1 MANESIA
8 FDVELKTAKAATGV
22 QSLRT
27 ELKNLRNQLASLD
40 EGSAEFSKIAA
51 KAGAVQDKIGDLKD
65 TIAAFHPERKFQAF
79 TQGIQGVVGGFTAV
93 QGAMALFGNESED
106 LQKTLLKVQGA
117 MALSQGLNSLMGLG
131 DAFKNL
137 KLVAVGAFNSIKV
150 AIGGTG
156 IGLIVIAL
164 GALYANWDKIS
175 KAVKD
180 SFPIFNDMTKV
191 FDKLT
196 EVVYGVGEVI
206 KNAILMPF
214 KTFGK
219 LIQGD
224 FSGALEEIK
233 NGYNIIGNYQKGAEK
248 GKVVNAERAAEEQL
262 ENLIKQKESEL
273 EIHKA
278 TGKEIYKEE
287 LALNRLKQQAAKDN
301 QAEIEKLRQ
310 AEKVLIATHSKELK
324 EKAKK
329 KKAEDKQ
336 SDDEFYKE
344 ATVRLQAFEDEKK
357 ARNAQTF
364 EVEREKRAQEKQD
377 KLDEIAEAK
386 SVEEAKIQIKLKAMD
401 ALAGIGVLAQQLAGE
416 SKELMAAGIIAENI
430 AGIAKIVINT
440 QTANIAAAAKYA
452 LLPGGQALS
461 ATEIILNNIS
471 AGIAIASSVAATTKA
486 LSALGSGGSA
496 GGGGGNTSAPPPMTR
511 PQSSRVSLDSGGK
524 PISVSDKSRQRVYVV
539 ERDIT
544 NTQSRVS
551 VIQNRARFG

>member
-1 MANESIA
+1 MANETIA

-27 ELKNLRNQLASLD
+27 ELKNLRNQLATLD
-40 EGSAEFSKIAA
+40 EGSAEFSKIA
-51 KAGAVQDKIGDLKD
+51 KRAGAVQDKIGDLKD

-106 LQKTLLKVQGA
+106 LQKTLVKVQGA
-117 MALSQGLNSLMGLG
+117 MALSQGLNSLMGMG

-137 KLVAVGAFNSIKV
+137 KLVAVGAFNSIKA

-164 GALYANWDKIS
+164 GTLYANWDKIS

-180 SFPIFNDMTKV
+180 SFPIFNDMTKI

-206 KNAILMPF
+206 KNAILLPF

-248 GKVVNAERAAEEQL
+248 GRTANAERAAEEKL
-262 ENLIKQKESEL
+262 ENLIKQKENEL
-273 EIHKA
+273 EVEKA
-278 TGKEIYKEE
+278 AGKDTYKHE
-287 LALNRLKQQAAKDN
+287 LALNKLKQQAAKDN
-301 QAEIEKLRQ
+301 QDELDKLKQ
-310 AEKVLIATHSKELK
+310 AEKVLVSTHNKELK
-324 EKAKK
+324 EKEKK
-329 KKAEDKQ
+329 KKDDAKK
-336 SDDEFYKE
+336 SDAEFYKE
-344 ATVRLQAFEDEKK
+344 ALISLKGFEDEKK
-357 ARNAQTF
+357 ARKKQEI
-364 EVEREKRAQEKQD
+364 EVEIERRAQVKQD
-377 KLDEIAEAK
+377 NLDDIAD
-386 SVEEAKIQIKLKAMD
+386 AKITAAAKVAINQQAAD
-401 ALAGIGVLAQQLAGE
+401 ALAGIGNLAKMLAGE
-416 SKELMAAGIIAENI
+416 SKELMAAGLIAESA
-430 AGIAKIVINT
+430 AGIAKIIINT
-440 QTANIAAAAKYA
+440 NAGAAVEVGTKGIFGLSTSAVLYTNMAISIASVIASTT
-452 LLPGGQALS
+452 QAL
-461 ATEIILNNIS
+461 N
-471 AGIAIASSVAATTKA
+471 
-486 LSALGSGGSA
+486 ALGKGGGAS
-496 GGGGGNTSAPPPMTR
+496 GGGNTSAPPPMTR
-511 PQSSRVSLDSGGK
+511 PQSSRVSFDSNGK

-544 NTQSRVS
+544 NA
-551 VIQNRARFG
+551 QNRVALIQARSKIG